1 MTPRSGRLV
10 LGGMLALA
18 VAVGLG
24 RFAFT
29 PILPVMQAQYGFD
42 AQDSG
47 WLAASNNVG
56 YLIGALWA
64 GVVRRDATRHRLL
77 LLGFVL
83 LVATLALM
91 PATASPLAWN
101 LLRLVAGIASAW
113 IFVLASALVIPL
125 LAEAG
130 HARWS
135 GLHFGGVGAGI
146 ALAGLVVGWTVD
158 SLGADAGWLVTAALG
173 LGAALAAWPI
183 LAAAHPHAPAPP
195 AAVAVRASPFPMGL
209 LAAAYFCEGLGYI
222 VTGTFLVAVVRATPD
237 IAGMANLSWTL
248 VGVAAL
254 PSTVLWSFLAER
266 HGHLPVLVAAHLVQ
280 AVGVALPA
288 LSHHPVAVLAGAALY
303 GGTFLGI
310 VGMSLAFGRVLNP
323 AGAARIM
330 GLLTAAF
337 GIGQIIGPVLG
348 ARLAADGG
356 WGPALLMAAGVV
368 ALGAPLLLA
377 GQAWARRA
385 AGDYS
390 LTTTTLPKA
399 PTVSISPI
407 RAEE

>member
-1 MTPRSGRLV
+1 MAPHSGRLL

-29 PILPVMQAQYGFD
+29 PILPVMQAEYGFD
-42 AQDSG
+42 AQGSG

-56 YLIGALWA
+56 YLVGALWA
-64 GVVRRDATRHRLL
+64 GTVRDDSTRHRLL
-77 LLGFVL
+77 FLGLIL
-83 LVATLALM
+83 LVTSLALM
-91 PATASPLAWN
+91 PATASPVVWN
-101 LLRLVAGIASAW
+101 LLRLVAGVASAW
-113 IFVLASALVIPL
+113 IFVLATALVIPL
-125 LAEAG
+125 LAAAG

-146 ALAGLVVGWTVD
+146 VLAGLVVGWTVD
-158 SLGADAGWLVTAALG
+158 SFGADVGWLVTAALG

-183 LAAAHPHAPAPP
+183 LAAAHPHVPAS
-195 AAVAVRASPFPMGL
+195 ATASTARTSAFPMSL

-237 IAGMANLSWTL
+237 IADTANLAWTL
-248 VGVAAL
+248 VGLAAL

-266 HGHLPVLVAAHLVQ
+266 HGHLRVLVAAHLIQ
-280 AVGVALPA
+280 AAGVALPA
-288 LSHHPVAVLAGAALY
+288 LSNHPAAVLAGAALY

-323 AGAARIM
+323 SGAARVM
-330 GLLTAAF
+330 GFLTAAF

-348 ARLAADGG
+348 ARLAAEGG
-356 WGPALLMAAGVV
+356 WSLALLAAAGIVM
-368 ALGAPLLLA
+368 LGAPLLLA
-377 GQAWARRA
+377 GHAWTRRRTV
-385 AGDYS
+385 GYS
-390 LTTTTLPKA
+390 STTITLPNA
-399 PTVSISPI
+399 PSVSISPI